1 MKQEKE
7 KYLNK
12 FVKIYPYL
20 KGATDDLLFFIAIDS
35 LFYTVAKGL
44 SAQQIVF
51 LTTIS
56 SFFSIFCRMILVKAI
71 RKIGNTNSVRL
82 GIGLLLLSAI
92 VITFA
97 PSYFWAI
104 VGKSIYEM
112 SWVFK
117 DMECIMLKNNLV
129 VLGQEEKYAK
139 IANKG
144 MVVYAFLTLIVA
156 ISSGF
161 LFNIN
166 PYLPMYLCITICAV
180 AFILYLFMKDVSKYN
195 VTVKENTK
203 PKKVKLSK
211 IIWII
216 LISYGMFYGA
226 VTEGQYN
233 SKLLIQY
240 ELSDLF
246 DIGKVSIYLGVIVTI
261 SRIAR
266 LLGNMAFGKIYYKI
280 KNKSL
285 ILLTVMLFAAF
296 IFIVAGFFVKVT
308 VLKFILMTIG
318 FCLILAVRDPFRLY
332 TNDIVLEL
340 SKPEEQQVAISYIQF
355 ARKVG
360 TTICSLV
367 CSAILLKWEMVY
379 VIMVIGALAFI
390 EVLIGL
396 KLYNMLSNNTS
407 NSNKIANKKEGVK
420 IDETISN

>member
-56 SFFSIFCRMILVKAI
+56 SFFSIFCRMILVKA
-71 RKIGNTNSVRL
+71 
-82 GIGLLLLSAI
+82 
-92 VITFA
+92 
-97 PSYFWAI
+97 PSYFWVIA
-104 VGKSIYEM
+104 GKFIYEIA
-112 SWVFK
+112 WVFK
-117 DMECIMLKNNLV
+117 DMENVMLKNNLV

-161 LFNIN
+161 LFNIS

-180 AFILYLFMKDVSKYN
+180 AFIVYLFMRDVSKYN

-203 PKKVKLSK
+203 PKKVRLSK

-226 VTEGQYN
+226 VTSGQYN

-246 DIGKVSIYLGVIVTI
+246 DMGKVSIYLGVIVTI

-266 LLGNMAFGKIYYKI
+266 LLENMAFGKIYYKI

-296 IFIVAGFFVKVT
+296 VFIVVGFFVKIT
-308 VLKFILMTIG
+308 LLKFVLMTIG
-318 FCLILAVRDPFRLY
+318 FCLILAARDPFRLY

-340 SKPEEQQVAISYIQF
+340 SEPEEQQVAISYVQF

-360 TTICSLV
+360 VTISSLV

-379 VIMVIGALAFI
+379 VIMGIGVLAFI

-396 KLYNMLSNNTS
+396 KLYNILSNNN
-407 NSNKIANKKEGVK
+407 NSNQIANKEG
-420 IDETISN
+420 I

>member
-1 MKQEKE
+1 MEQEKE

-56 SFFSIFCRMILVKAI
+56 SFFSIFCRMILVRLI

-97 PSYFWAI
+97 PSYFWVIA
-104 VGKSIYEM
+104 GKFIYEIA
-112 SWVFK
+112 WVFK
-117 DMECIMLKNNLV
+117 DMEHIMLKNNLT
-129 VLGQEEKYAK
+129 VLGKEEQYVK

-161 LFNIN
+161 LFNIS

-180 AFILYLFMKDVSKYN
+180 AFIVYFFMKDVSKYN
-195 VTVKENTK
+195 ITVKENSK

-211 IIWII
+211 VIWII
-216 LISYGMFYGA
+216 LISYAMFYGA
-226 VTEGQYN
+226 VTSGQYN

-240 ELSDLF
+240 ELSDIF
-246 DIGKVSIYLGVIVTI
+246 DMGKVSIYLGVIVTI
-261 SRIAR
+261 SRISR
-266 LLGNMAFGKIYYKI
+266 LLGSMVFGKIYYKI

-285 ILLTVMLFAAF
+285 ILLTTMLFAAF
-296 IFIVAGFFVKVT
+296 VFISTGFFVKVT
-308 VLKFILMTIG
+308 ILKFILMTTG

-340 SKPEEQQVAISYIQF
+340 SKPEEQQVVVSYIQF

-379 VIMVIGALAFI
+379 VIMGIGILALA
-390 EVLIGL
+390 EVLTGL
-396 KLYNMLSNNTS
+396 KLYSILSSNNN
-407 NSNKIANKKEGVK
+407 NSNQIANKEGEK
-420 IDETISN
+420 LDETICN

>member
-97 PSYFWAI
+97 PSYLWVI
-104 VGKSIYEM
+104 VGKFIYEIA
-112 SWVFK
+112 WVFK
-117 DMECIMLKNNLV
+117 DMENVMLKNNLV
-129 VLGQEEKYAK
+129 VLGKEEKYAK

-161 LFNIN
+161 LFNIS

-203 PKKVKLSK
+203 PKKVRLSK

-226 VTEGQYN
+226 VTSGQYN

-246 DIGKVSIYLGVIVTI
+246 DMGKVAIYLGIIVTI

-266 LLGNMAFGKIYYKI
+266 LLANVAFGKIYYKI

-285 ILLTVMLFAAF
+285 RLLTVMLFAAF
-296 IFIVAGFFVKVT
+296 VFIVAGFFVKVIL
-308 VLKFILMTIG
+308 LKFILMTIG

-332 TNDIVLEL
+332 TNDLVLEL
-340 SKPEEQQVAISYIQF
+340 SKPEEQQVAISYVQF

-360 TTICSLV
+360 VTISSLV
-367 CSAILLKWEMVY
+367 CSAILLKWELVY
-379 VIMVIGALAFI
+379 VIMGIGVLAFI

-407 NSNKIANKKEGVK
+407 NSNEIANKEG
-420 IDETISN
+420 I

>member
-56 SFFSIFCRMILVKAI
+56 SFFSIFCRMILVRLI

-82 GIGLLLLSAI
+82 GISLLLLSAI

-97 PSYFWAI
+97 PSYFWVV
-104 VGKSIYEM
+104 VGKFVYEVA
-112 SWVFK
+112 WVFK
-117 DMECIMLKNNLV
+117 DMENVMLKNNLA
-129 VLGQEEKYAK
+129 VLGKEEKYVK

-161 LFNIN
+161 LFNIS
-166 PYLPMYLCITICAV
+166 PYLPMYLCITICAI
-180 AFILYLFMKDVSKYN
+180 AFIAYLFMKDVSKYN

-246 DIGKVSIYLGVIVTI
+246 DMGKVSIYLGIIVTI

-340 SKPEEQQVAISYIQF
+340 SKPEEQQVAISYTQF

-367 CSAILLKWEMVY
+367 CSAILLKWEMEY
-379 VIMVIGALAFI
+379 VIIGIGVLAFL

-396 KLYNMLSNNTS
+396 KLYSILSDNTN
-407 NSNKIANKKEGVK
+407 NSNKMKNKEEIKAN
-420 IDETISN
+420 I

>member
-44 SAQQIVF
+44 SARQIVF

-56 SFFSIFCRMILVKAI
+56 SFFSLICRMILVKAI

-97 PSYFWAI
+97 PSYLWVI
-104 VGKSIYEM
+104 VGKFIYEIA
-112 SWVFK
+112 WVFK
-117 DMECIMLKNNLV
+117 DMENVMLKNNLV
-129 VLGQEEKYAK
+129 VLGKEEKYAK

-180 AFILYLFMKDVSKYN
+180 AFIVYLFMRDVSKYN

-203 PKKVKLSK
+203 PKKVRLSK

-226 VTEGQYN
+226 VTSGQYN

-240 ELSDLF
+240 ELSDLL
-246 DIGKVSIYLGVIVTI
+246 D
-261 SRIAR
+261 R
-266 LLGNMAFGKIYYKI
+266 
-280 KNKSL
+280 KS
-285 ILLTVMLFAAF
+285 V
-296 IFIVAGFFVKVT
+296 V
-308 VLKFILMTIG
+308 
-318 FCLILAVRDPFRLY
+318 
-332 TNDIVLEL
+332 
-340 SKPEEQQVAISYIQF
+340 
-355 ARKVG
+355 
-360 TTICSLV
+360 
-367 CSAILLKWEMVY
+367 
-379 VIMVIGALAFI
+379 
-390 EVLIGL
+390 
-396 KLYNMLSNNTS
+396 
-407 NSNKIANKKEGVK
+407 
-420 IDETISN
+420 